1 MRLHPILYREQLI
14 SFLKEDLGH
23 GDITTLSLTF
33 PEEKRTAKIIAK
45 EDLIVAGLP
54 FVKEVFKILD
64 PESRVDV
71 HTLEG
76 QMAFKGQTIAEI
88 TAKTEAL
95 LMGERTALN
104 LFQRLCGIA
113 TLTREMVEKIRGTKA
128 QLVDTRKTTPG
139 LRIFEK
145 YAVRIGGAKNHRMG
159 LYDCAMIKDNHIAAA
174 GSIKKAVEEVR
185 RNAPYPI
192 KIEVEVET
200 LEQLQEAIDAGANI
214 VLLDNMDIETMKEAV
229 KIAKGKVL
237 LEASG
242 GITPDNIT
250 QIAQTGVDYI
260 STGFVVHHAV
270 WKDISLKME

>member
-1 MRLHPILYREQLI
+1 MHPILYREQLI